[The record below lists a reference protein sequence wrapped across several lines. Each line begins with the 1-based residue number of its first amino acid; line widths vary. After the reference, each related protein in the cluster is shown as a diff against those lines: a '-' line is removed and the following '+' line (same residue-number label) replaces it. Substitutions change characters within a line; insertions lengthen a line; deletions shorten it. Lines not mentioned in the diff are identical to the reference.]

1 MGSSLFALHNYVN
14 MPMKIMRGVRNDGL
28 NIFLH
33 GGNIMNVNEITSVN
47 GYYTNQYKTVEN
59 DNKKT
64 SDTAK
69 NTKNTKNTSKNEISA
84 ETSKDGVIYET
95 TDDIKKATE
104 SQRKKIVAQMKKDTE
119 TRLAQMQNLVTTMF
133 SKQGIKVTSL
143 EDMWKRLASGDFT
156 ADEAT
161 INKAKEDISED
172 GYWGVKETSQRIF
185 DFAVALSGGDE
196 DKMEKMRDAVTKGF
210 KEATKAWGKELPEIS
225 QKTYDAVMKKFD
237 DYKTKE

>member
-1 MGSSLFALHNYVN
+1 
-14 MPMKIMRGVRNDGL
+14 
-28 NIFLH
+28 
-33 GGNIMNVNEITSVN
+33 MNVNEITSVN

-64 SDTAK
+64 SDTTK
-69 NTKNTKNTSKNEISA
+69 NTKNTKNMNTSKNEIQA
-84 ETSKDGVIYET
+84 NTSKDGVIYET

-104 SQRKKIVAQMKKDTE
+104 SQRKQIVAQMKKDTE

-133 SKQGIKVTSL
+133 SKQGVKVTSL
-143 EDMWKRLASGDFT
+143 EDMWKKLANGDFT
-156 ADEAT
+156 ADEET

-237 DYKTKE
+237 DYKTKENETE

>member
-1 MGSSLFALHNYVN
+1 
-14 MPMKIMRGVRNDGL
+14 
-28 NIFLH
+28 
-33 GGNIMNVNEITSVN
+33 MNVNEITSVN

-69 NTKNTKNTSKNEISA
+69 NTKNTKNMNTSKNEIQA
-84 ETSKDGVIYET
+84 NTSKDGVIYET

-104 SQRKKIVAQMKKDTE
+104 SQRKQIVAQMKKDTE

-133 SKQGIKVTSL
+133 SKQGVKVTSL
-143 EDMWKRLASGDFT
+143 EDMWKKLANGDFT
-156 ADEAT
+156 ADEET

-196 DKMEKMRDAVTKGF
+196 DKMEKMQDAVTKGF

-237 DYKTKE
+237 DYKTKENETE